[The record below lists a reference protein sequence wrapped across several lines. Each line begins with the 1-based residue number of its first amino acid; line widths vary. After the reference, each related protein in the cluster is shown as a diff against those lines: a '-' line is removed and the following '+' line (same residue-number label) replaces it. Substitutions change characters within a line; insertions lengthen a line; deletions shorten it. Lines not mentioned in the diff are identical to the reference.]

1 MVYDNCSSPDDR
13 RARCEKYR
21 LSRFYR
27 VHLISKEMD
36 RMTNKKFKLAAM
48 SLALTA
54 CVAASP
60 LSAGAE
66 APEAAADVQ
75 PSAAADTATEDKPS
89 PETVAAE
96 EPAAEAAADPVEET
110 PAQSTE
116 EPPAQE
122 PEAAPAG
129 DAAVLP
135 ALPGARPV
143 VVDMPAAEA
152 PADAA
157 GEPAEAAEDPK
168 DAADSAEETA
178 EDADAAEDAETPEP
192 PEIAIARPD
201 AAQPAVQ
208 PGIAAPAIQPGGIS
222 VMLPGETRQVALNT
236 QASNE
241 DGTVM
246 GDFET
251 VVKNAKA
258 GQEII
263 LQEDYTGSLTI
274 FDWIRLNLN
283 KKTVTGTITVDLS
296 GKKADGSRGTV
307 EIVNGTITGGTESG
321 VKITGA
327 EGSEILLKDLT
338 ITGNRNDTSGYGGGG
353 VCADSGDLT
362 IDHCRITD
370 NTAANGSGGGVSM
383 GGKHGGTVENASLTI
398 KDSVISG
405 NTSTAQGGGVYA
417 AVTDGSVSITGSTLS
432 GNSATAQGGGISVS
446 ASGST
451 DVTLSGNTILENTAG
466 QDGGGIYLS
475 RPEQSETAPDTTI
488 CGNTIQKNSGKN
500 GGGIKLDNT
509 SATLENN
516 TILENTAQNAGGGL
530 RADTRSA
537 AVTCTL
543 RNNTI
548 ANNTAVTGGGI
559 SSGSSS
565 LIYKNE
571 YTGYTCTIVM
581 ESGSV
586 TGNTARTTLGTYG
599 GGGVHLTGNGSRFVM
614 KGGTIAGNNANCGG
628 GIYSENYEGI
638 SILGGAIQGNRA
650 AKHGGGIY
658 IRNSM
663 PNRTIAGS
671 VTNTVEQEV
680 LDIGSTVVI
689 SGNTA
694 GQLGGGIYA
703 DNGVTVRLAGYLLNN
718 HAGTAGADLYLTAG
732 STEDK
737 NRNVLVLRRVSKD
750 DDWTLV
756 DCGHTIDGWYIDG
769 DEDGNNRWN
778 ADATV
783 DADGNEIPK
792 FIMNL
797 DTLLDGSDYTILQ
810 DENGDY
816 VITVGGKALALKA
829 AHAVIPPEPT
839 PDPEPTP
846 GPNPT
851 PDPEPTPITPE
862 TPESPEV
869 PEAPGETPVTPIST
883 PTQTVAPSG
892 THLPQTGTSLFAAL
906 AMALSG
912 IALTAAGAWASLTG
926 RRCRH

>member
-1 MVYDNCSSPDDR
+1 
-13 RARCEKYR
+13 
-21 LSRFYR
+21 
-27 VHLISKEMD
+27 
-36 RMTNKKFKLAAM
+36 M

-168 DAADSAEETA
+168 DAADSAEEPA

-307 EIVNGTITGGTESG
+307 EIVNGTITG
-321 VKITGA
+321 
-327 EGSEILLKDLT
+327 
-338 ITGNRNDTSGYGGGG
+338 NRNDTSG
-353 VCADSGDLT
+353 
-362 IDHCRITD
+362 
-370 NTAANGSGGGVSM
+370 
-383 GGKHGGTVENASLTI
+383 
-398 KDSVISG
+398 
-405 NTSTAQGGGVYA
+405 
-417 AVTDGSVSITGSTLS
+417 
-432 GNSATAQGGGISVS
+432 
-446 ASGST
+446 
-451 DVTLSGNTILENTAG
+451 
-466 QDGGGIYLS
+466 
-475 RPEQSETAPDTTI
+475 
-488 CGNTIQKNSGKN
+488 
-500 GGGIKLDNT
+500 
-509 SATLENN
+509 
-516 TILENTAQNAGGGL
+516 
-530 RADTRSA
+530 
-537 AVTCTL
+537 
-543 RNNTI
+543 
-548 ANNTAVTGGGI
+548 
-559 SSGSSS
+559 
-565 LIYKNE
+565 
-571 YTGYTCTIVM
+571 
-581 ESGSV
+581 
-586 TGNTARTTLGTYG
+586 YG

-658 IRNSM
+658 IHNSM

-732 STEDK
+732 SSEDK
-737 NRNVLVLRRVSKD
+737 NRNVLILRRVSKD

-816 VITVGGKALALKA
+816 VITVSGKALALKA

-846 GPNPT
+846 GPNST

-869 PEAPGETPVTPIST
+869 PVAPGETPVTPIST

-926 RRCRH
+926 KYARH

>member
-1 MVYDNCSSPDDR
+1 M
-13 RARCEKYR
+13 
-21 LSRFYR
+21 
-27 VHLISKEMD
+27 HLISKEMD

-129 DAAVLP
+129 DAAILP

-258 GQEII
+258 GQEIV
-263 LQEDYTGSLTI
+263 LQEDYTGSLTT

-296 GKKADGSRGTV
+296 GKKADGSRGAV
-307 EIVNGTITGGTESG
+307 EIVNG
-321 VKITGA
+321 
-327 EGSEILLKDLT
+327 T

-383 GGKHGGTVENASLTI
+383 GG
-398 KDSVISG
+398 
-405 NTSTAQGGGVYA
+405 
-417 AVTDGSVSITGSTLS
+417 
-432 GNSATAQGGGISVS
+432 
-446 ASGST
+446 
-451 DVTLSGNTILENTAG
+451 
-466 QDGGGIYLS
+466 
-475 RPEQSETAPDTTI
+475 
-488 CGNTIQKNSGKN
+488 
-500 GGGIKLDNT
+500 
-509 SATLENN
+509 
-516 TILENTAQNAGGGL
+516 
-530 RADTRSA
+530 
-537 AVTCTL
+537 
-543 RNNTI
+543 
-548 ANNTAVTGGGI
+548 
-559 SSGSSS
+559 
-565 LIYKNE
+565 
-571 YTGYTCTIVM
+571 
-581 ESGSV
+581 
-586 TGNTARTTLGTYG
+586 
-599 GGGVHLTGNGSRFVM
+599 
-614 KGGTIAGNNANCGG
+614 
-628 GIYSENYEGI
+628 
-638 SILGGAIQGNRA
+638 
-650 AKHGGGIY
+650 KHGGGIY

-732 STEDK
+732 SAEDK
-737 NRNVLVLRRVSKD
+737 NRNVLILRRVSKD

-792 FIMNL
+792 FIMNP
-797 DTLLDGSDYTILQ
+797 DALLDGSDYTILQ

>member
-1 MVYDNCSSPDDR
+1 
-13 RARCEKYR
+13 
-21 LSRFYR
+21 
-27 VHLISKEMD
+27 
-36 RMTNKKFKLAAM
+36 MTNKKFKLAAM

-129 DAAVLP
+129 DAAILP

-258 GQEII
+258 GQEIV
-263 LQEDYTGSLTI
+263 LQEDYTGSLTT

-296 GKKADGSRGTV
+296 GKKADGSRGAV
-307 EIVNGTITGGTESG
+307 EIVNG
-321 VKITGA
+321 
-327 EGSEILLKDLT
+327 T

-383 GGKHGGTVENASLTI
+383 GG
-398 KDSVISG
+398 
-405 NTSTAQGGGVYA
+405 
-417 AVTDGSVSITGSTLS
+417 
-432 GNSATAQGGGISVS
+432 
-446 ASGST
+446 
-451 DVTLSGNTILENTAG
+451 
-466 QDGGGIYLS
+466 
-475 RPEQSETAPDTTI
+475 
-488 CGNTIQKNSGKN
+488 
-500 GGGIKLDNT
+500 
-509 SATLENN
+509 
-516 TILENTAQNAGGGL
+516 
-530 RADTRSA
+530 
-537 AVTCTL
+537 
-543 RNNTI
+543 
-548 ANNTAVTGGGI
+548 
-559 SSGSSS
+559 
-565 LIYKNE
+565 
-571 YTGYTCTIVM
+571 
-581 ESGSV
+581 
-586 TGNTARTTLGTYG
+586 
-599 GGGVHLTGNGSRFVM
+599 
-614 KGGTIAGNNANCGG
+614 
-628 GIYSENYEGI
+628 
-638 SILGGAIQGNRA
+638 
-650 AKHGGGIY
+650 KHGGGIY

-869 PEAPGETPVTPIST
+869 PEAPDETPVTPIST

-926 RRCRH
+926 KYARH

>member
-1 MVYDNCSSPDDR
+1 
-13 RARCEKYR
+13 
-21 LSRFYR
+21 
-27 VHLISKEMD
+27 
-36 RMTNKKFKLAAM
+36 M

-122 PEAAPAG
+122 TEAAPAG

-168 DAADSAEETA
+168 DAADSAEKTA

-296 GKKADGSRGTV
+296 GKKADGSRGAV

-370 NTAANGSGGGVSM
+370 NTAANGSGGG
-383 GGKHGGTVENASLTI
+383 
-398 KDSVISG
+398 
-405 NTSTAQGGGVYA
+405 
-417 AVTDGSVSITGSTLS
+417 
-432 GNSATAQGGGISVS
+432 
-446 ASGST
+446 
-451 DVTLSGNTILENTAG
+451 
-466 QDGGGIYLS
+466 IYLS

-500 GGGIKLDNT
+500 
-509 SATLENN
+509 
-516 TILENTAQNAGGGL
+516 
-530 RADTRSA
+530 
-537 AVTCTL
+537 
-543 RNNTI
+543 
-548 ANNTAVTGGGI
+548 
-559 SSGSSS
+559 
-565 LIYKNE
+565 
-571 YTGYTCTIVM
+571 
-581 ESGSV
+581 
-586 TGNTARTTLGTYG
+586 
-599 GGGVHLTGNGSRFVM
+599 
-614 KGGTIAGNNANCGG
+614 
-628 GIYSENYEGI
+628 
-638 SILGGAIQGNRA
+638 
-650 AKHGGGIY
+650 GGGIY

-732 STEDK
+732 SAEDK
-737 NRNVLVLRRVSKD
+737 NRNVLILRRVSKD

-846 GPNPT
+846 GPNST

-869 PEAPGETPVTPIST
+869 PVAPGETPVTPIST

-906 AMALSG
+906 AIALSG

-926 RRCRH
+926 KYARH

>member
-1 MVYDNCSSPDDR
+1 MVCNNCSSPDDR

-258 GQEII
+258 GQEIV
-263 LQEDYTGSLTI
+263 LQEDYTGSLTT

-296 GKKADGSRGTV
+296 GKKADGSRGAV
-307 EIVNGTITGGTESG
+307 EIVNG
-321 VKITGA
+321 
-327 EGSEILLKDLT
+327 T
-338 ITGNRNDTSGYGGGG
+338 ITGNRNDTSGY
-353 VCADSGDLT
+353 
-362 IDHCRITD
+362 
-370 NTAANGSGGGVSM
+370 GGGVSM

-500 GGGIKLDNT
+500 GGGI
-509 SATLENN
+509 
-516 TILENTAQNAGGGL
+516 
-530 RADTRSA
+530 
-537 AVTCTL
+537 
-543 RNNTI
+543 
-548 ANNTAVTGGGI
+548 
-559 SSGSSS
+559 
-565 LIYKNE
+565 
-571 YTGYTCTIVM
+571 
-581 ESGSV
+581 
-586 TGNTARTTLGTYG
+586 
-599 GGGVHLTGNGSRFVM
+599 
-614 KGGTIAGNNANCGG
+614 
-628 GIYSENYEGI
+628 
-638 SILGGAIQGNRA
+638 
-650 AKHGGGIY
+650 Y

-732 STEDK
+732 SAEDK
-737 NRNVLVLRRVSKD
+737 NRNVLILRRVSKD

-797 DTLLDGSDYTILQ
+797 DALLDGSDYTILQ

-851 PDPEPTPITPE
+851 PDPEPTPITPK

-869 PEAPGETPVTPIST
+869 PEAPDETPVTPIST

>member
-1 MVYDNCSSPDDR
+1 MVCNNCSSPDDR

-66 APEAAADVQ
+66 APEAAADVH

-446 ASGST
+446 TSGST

-500 GGGIKLDNT
+500 
-509 SATLENN
+509 
-516 TILENTAQNAGGGL
+516 
-530 RADTRSA
+530 
-537 AVTCTL
+537 
-543 RNNTI
+543 
-548 ANNTAVTGGGI
+548 
-559 SSGSSS
+559 
-565 LIYKNE
+565 
-571 YTGYTCTIVM
+571 
-581 ESGSV
+581 
-586 TGNTARTTLGTYG
+586 
-599 GGGVHLTGNGSRFVM
+599 
-614 KGGTIAGNNANCGG
+614 
-628 GIYSENYEGI
+628 
-638 SILGGAIQGNRA
+638 
-650 AKHGGGIY
+650 GGGIY

-718 HAGTAGADLYLTAG
+718 HAGTAGADLYLTAD

-756 DCGHTIDGWYIDG
+756 DCGRTIDGWYIDG

-926 RRCRH
+926 KYARH

>member
-1 MVYDNCSSPDDR
+1 M
-13 RARCEKYR
+13 
-21 LSRFYR
+21 
-27 VHLISKEMD
+27 HLISKEMD

-122 PEAAPAG
+122 TEAAPAG

-383 GGKHGGTVENASLTI
+383 GG
-398 KDSVISG
+398 
-405 NTSTAQGGGVYA
+405 
-417 AVTDGSVSITGSTLS
+417 
-432 GNSATAQGGGISVS
+432 
-446 ASGST
+446 
-451 DVTLSGNTILENTAG
+451 
-466 QDGGGIYLS
+466 
-475 RPEQSETAPDTTI
+475 
-488 CGNTIQKNSGKN
+488 
-500 GGGIKLDNT
+500 
-509 SATLENN
+509 
-516 TILENTAQNAGGGL
+516 
-530 RADTRSA
+530 
-537 AVTCTL
+537 
-543 RNNTI
+543 
-548 ANNTAVTGGGI
+548 
-559 SSGSSS
+559 
-565 LIYKNE
+565 
-571 YTGYTCTIVM
+571 
-581 ESGSV
+581 
-586 TGNTARTTLGTYG
+586 
-599 GGGVHLTGNGSRFVM
+599 
-614 KGGTIAGNNANCGG
+614 
-628 GIYSENYEGI
+628 
-638 SILGGAIQGNRA
+638 
-650 AKHGGGIY
+650 KHGGGIY

>member
-1 MVYDNCSSPDDR
+1 
-13 RARCEKYR
+13 
-21 LSRFYR
+21 
-27 VHLISKEMD
+27 
-36 RMTNKKFKLAAM
+36 M

-122 PEAAPAG
+122 TEAAPAG

-168 DAADSAEETA
+168 DAADSAKETA

-383 GGKHGGTVENASLTI
+383 GSKHGGTVENASLTI

-432 GNSATAQGGGISVS
+432 GN
-446 ASGST
+446 
-451 DVTLSGNTILENTAG
+451 TILENTAG
-466 QDGGGIYLS
+466 QD
-475 RPEQSETAPDTTI
+475 
-488 CGNTIQKNSGKN
+488 
-500 GGGIKLDNT
+500 
-509 SATLENN
+509 
-516 TILENTAQNAGGGL
+516 
-530 RADTRSA
+530 
-537 AVTCTL
+537 
-543 RNNTI
+543 
-548 ANNTAVTGGGI
+548 
-559 SSGSSS
+559 
-565 LIYKNE
+565 
-571 YTGYTCTIVM
+571 
-581 ESGSV
+581 
-586 TGNTARTTLGTYG
+586 
-599 GGGVHLTGNGSRFVM
+599 
-614 KGGTIAGNNANCGG
+614 
-628 GIYSENYEGI
+628 
-638 SILGGAIQGNRA
+638 
-650 AKHGGGIY
+650 GGGIY

-732 STEDK
+732 SAEDK
-737 NRNVLVLRRVSKD
+737 NRNVLILRRVSKD

-869 PEAPGETPVTPIST
+869 PVAPGETPVTPIST

-926 RRCRH
+926 KYARH

>member
-1 MVYDNCSSPDDR
+1 
-13 RARCEKYR
+13 
-21 LSRFYR
+21 
-27 VHLISKEMD
+27 
-36 RMTNKKFKLAAM
+36 MTNKKFKLAAM

-258 GQEII
+258 GQEIV
-263 LQEDYTGSLTI
+263 LQEDYTGSLTT

-296 GKKADGSRGTV
+296 GKKADGSRGAV

-466 QDGGGIYLS
+466 QDG
-475 RPEQSETAPDTTI
+475 
-488 CGNTIQKNSGKN
+488 
-500 GGGIKLDNT
+500 
-509 SATLENN
+509 
-516 TILENTAQNAGGGL
+516 
-530 RADTRSA
+530 
-537 AVTCTL
+537 
-543 RNNTI
+543 
-548 ANNTAVTGGGI
+548 
-559 SSGSSS
+559 
-565 LIYKNE
+565 
-571 YTGYTCTIVM
+571 
-581 ESGSV
+581 
-586 TGNTARTTLGTYG
+586 
-599 GGGVHLTGNGSRFVM
+599 NGSRFVM

-638 SILGGAIQGNRA
+638 SILGGTIQGNRA

-732 STEDK
+732 SAEDK
-737 NRNVLVLRRVSKD
+737 NRNVLILRRVSKD

-797 DTLLDGSDYTILQ
+797 DALLDGSDYTILQ

-869 PEAPGETPVTPIST
+869 PVAPGETPVTPIST

>member
-1 MVYDNCSSPDDR
+1 M
-13 RARCEKYR
+13 
-21 LSRFYR
+21 
-27 VHLISKEMD
+27 HLISKEMD

-122 PEAAPAG
+122 TEAAPAG

-157 GEPAEAAEDPK
+157 GEPAEAAEDSK

-192 PEIAIARPD
+192 PEIAIARLD

-405 NTSTAQGGGVYA
+405 NTSTVQGGGVYA

-446 ASGST
+446 TSGST

-500 GGGIKLDNT
+500 
-509 SATLENN
+509 
-516 TILENTAQNAGGGL
+516 
-530 RADTRSA
+530 
-537 AVTCTL
+537 
-543 RNNTI
+543 
-548 ANNTAVTGGGI
+548 
-559 SSGSSS
+559 
-565 LIYKNE
+565 
-571 YTGYTCTIVM
+571 
-581 ESGSV
+581 
-586 TGNTARTTLGTYG
+586 
-599 GGGVHLTGNGSRFVM
+599 
-614 KGGTIAGNNANCGG
+614 
-628 GIYSENYEGI
+628 
-638 SILGGAIQGNRA
+638 
-650 AKHGGGIY
+650 GGGIY

>member
-1 MVYDNCSSPDDR
+1 
-13 RARCEKYR
+13 
-21 LSRFYR
+21 
-27 VHLISKEMD
+27 
-36 RMTNKKFKLAAM
+36 M

-122 PEAAPAG
+122 TEAAPAG

-353 VCADSGDLT
+353 V
-362 IDHCRITD
+362 
-370 NTAANGSGGGVSM
+370 
-383 GGKHGGTVENASLTI
+383 
-398 KDSVISG
+398 
-405 NTSTAQGGGVYA
+405 
-417 AVTDGSVSITGSTLS
+417 
-432 GNSATAQGGGISVS
+432 
-446 ASGST
+446 
-451 DVTLSGNTILENTAG
+451 
-466 QDGGGIYLS
+466 
-475 RPEQSETAPDTTI
+475 
-488 CGNTIQKNSGKN
+488 
-500 GGGIKLDNT
+500 
-509 SATLENN
+509 
-516 TILENTAQNAGGGL
+516 
-530 RADTRSA
+530 
-537 AVTCTL
+537 
-543 RNNTI
+543 
-548 ANNTAVTGGGI
+548 
-559 SSGSSS
+559 
-565 LIYKNE
+565 
-571 YTGYTCTIVM
+571 
-581 ESGSV
+581 
-586 TGNTARTTLGTYG
+586 
-599 GGGVHLTGNGSRFVM
+599 HLTGNGSRFVM

-658 IRNSM
+658 IHNSM

-732 STEDK
+732 SSEDK
-737 NRNVLVLRRVSKD
+737 NRNVLILRRVSKD

-846 GPNPT
+846 GPNST

-869 PEAPGETPVTPIST
+869 PVAPGETPVTPIST

-912 IALTAAGAWASLTG
+912 IALAAAGAWASLTG
-926 RRCRH
+926 KYARH

>member
-1 MVYDNCSSPDDR
+1 MVCNNCSSPDDR

-338 ITGNRNDTSGYGGGG
+338 ITDNRNDTSGYGGGG

-446 ASGST
+446 TSGST

-466 QDGGGIYLS
+466 QDGGGIY
-475 RPEQSETAPDTTI
+475 
-488 CGNTIQKNSGKN
+488 
-500 GGGIKLDNT
+500 
-509 SATLENN
+509 
-516 TILENTAQNAGGGL
+516 
-530 RADTRSA
+530 
-537 AVTCTL
+537 
-543 RNNTI
+543 
-548 ANNTAVTGGGI
+548 
-559 SSGSSS
+559 
-565 LIYKNE
+565 
-571 YTGYTCTIVM
+571 
-581 ESGSV
+581 
-586 TGNTARTTLGTYG
+586 
-599 GGGVHLTGNGSRFVM
+599 
-614 KGGTIAGNNANCGG
+614 
-628 GIYSENYEGI
+628 
-638 SILGGAIQGNRA
+638 
-650 AKHGGGIY
+650 

-671 VTNTVEQEV
+671 VPNTVEQEV

-737 NRNVLVLRRVSKD
+737 NRNVLILRRVSKD

-869 PEAPGETPVTPIST
+869 PVAPGETPVTPIST

>member
-1 MVYDNCSSPDDR
+1 MVCNNCSSPDDR

-122 PEAAPAG
+122 TEAAPAG

-296 GKKADGSRGTV
+296 GKKADGSRGAV
-307 EIVNGTITGGTESG
+307 EIVNG
-321 VKITGA
+321 
-327 EGSEILLKDLT
+327 T

-500 GGGIKLDNT
+500 GGGI
-509 SATLENN
+509 
-516 TILENTAQNAGGGL
+516 
-530 RADTRSA
+530 
-537 AVTCTL
+537 
-543 RNNTI
+543 
-548 ANNTAVTGGGI
+548 
-559 SSGSSS
+559 
-565 LIYKNE
+565 
-571 YTGYTCTIVM
+571 
-581 ESGSV
+581 
-586 TGNTARTTLGTYG
+586 
-599 GGGVHLTGNGSRFVM
+599 
-614 KGGTIAGNNANCGG
+614 
-628 GIYSENYEGI
+628 
-638 SILGGAIQGNRA
+638 
-650 AKHGGGIY
+650 
-658 IRNSM
+658 
-663 PNRTIAGS
+663 
-671 VTNTVEQEV
+671 
-680 LDIGSTVVI
+680 
-689 SGNTA
+689 
-694 GQLGGGIYA
+694 YA

-737 NRNVLVLRRVSKD
+737 NRNVLILRRVSKD

-797 DTLLDGSDYTILQ
+797 DALLDGSDYTILQ

-869 PEAPGETPVTPIST
+869 PVAPGETPVTPIST

>member
-1 MVYDNCSSPDDR
+1 
-13 RARCEKYR
+13 
-21 LSRFYR
+21 
-27 VHLISKEMD
+27 
-36 RMTNKKFKLAAM
+36 MTNKKFKLAAM

-446 ASGST
+446 TSGST

-500 GGGIKLDNT
+500 
-509 SATLENN
+509 
-516 TILENTAQNAGGGL
+516 
-530 RADTRSA
+530 
-537 AVTCTL
+537 
-543 RNNTI
+543 
-548 ANNTAVTGGGI
+548 
-559 SSGSSS
+559 
-565 LIYKNE
+565 
-571 YTGYTCTIVM
+571 
-581 ESGSV
+581 
-586 TGNTARTTLGTYG
+586 
-599 GGGVHLTGNGSRFVM
+599 
-614 KGGTIAGNNANCGG
+614 
-628 GIYSENYEGI
+628 
-638 SILGGAIQGNRA
+638 
-650 AKHGGGIY
+650 GGGIY

-783 DADGNEIPK
+783 DADGYEIPK

>member
-1 MVYDNCSSPDDR
+1 MVCNNCSSPDDR

-168 DAADSAEETA
+168 DAADFAEETA

-327 EGSEILLKDLT
+327 EGSEILLKDLA

-405 NTSTAQGGGVYA
+405 NTSTAQGGGIYA

-500 GGGIKLDNT
+500 GGGI
-509 SATLENN
+509 
-516 TILENTAQNAGGGL
+516 
-530 RADTRSA
+530 
-537 AVTCTL
+537 
-543 RNNTI
+543 
-548 ANNTAVTGGGI
+548 
-559 SSGSSS
+559 
-565 LIYKNE
+565 
-571 YTGYTCTIVM
+571 
-581 ESGSV
+581 
-586 TGNTARTTLGTYG
+586 
-599 GGGVHLTGNGSRFVM
+599 
-614 KGGTIAGNNANCGG
+614 
-628 GIYSENYEGI
+628 
-638 SILGGAIQGNRA
+638 
-650 AKHGGGIY
+650 Y

-732 STEDK
+732 SAEDK
-737 NRNVLVLRRVSKD
+737 NRNVLILRRVSKD

-869 PEAPGETPVTPIST
+869 PEAPGETPVTSIST

>member
-1 MVYDNCSSPDDR
+1 M
-13 RARCEKYR
+13 
-21 LSRFYR
+21 
-27 VHLISKEMD
+27 HLISKETD

-122 PEAAPAG
+122 TEAAPAG

-338 ITGNRNDTSGYGGGG
+338 ITGNRNDTSGY
-353 VCADSGDLT
+353 
-362 IDHCRITD
+362 
-370 NTAANGSGGGVSM
+370 
-383 GGKHGGTVENASLTI
+383 
-398 KDSVISG
+398 
-405 NTSTAQGGGVYA
+405 
-417 AVTDGSVSITGSTLS
+417 
-432 GNSATAQGGGISVS
+432 
-446 ASGST
+446 
-451 DVTLSGNTILENTAG
+451 
-466 QDGGGIYLS
+466 
-475 RPEQSETAPDTTI
+475 
-488 CGNTIQKNSGKN
+488 
-500 GGGIKLDNT
+500 
-509 SATLENN
+509 
-516 TILENTAQNAGGGL
+516 
-530 RADTRSA
+530 
-537 AVTCTL
+537 
-543 RNNTI
+543 
-548 ANNTAVTGGGI
+548 GGGI

>member
-1 MVYDNCSSPDDR
+1 
-13 RARCEKYR
+13 
-21 LSRFYR
+21 
-27 VHLISKEMD
+27 
-36 RMTNKKFKLAAM
+36 MTNKKFKLAAM

-327 EGSEILLKDLT
+327 EGSEILLKDLA

-432 GNSATAQGGGISVS
+432 GNSATAQGGGVYAAVTDGSVSITGSTLSGNSATAQGGGISVS

-500 GGGIKLDNT
+500 
-509 SATLENN
+509 
-516 TILENTAQNAGGGL
+516 
-530 RADTRSA
+530 
-537 AVTCTL
+537 
-543 RNNTI
+543 
-548 ANNTAVTGGGI
+548 
-559 SSGSSS
+559 
-565 LIYKNE
+565 
-571 YTGYTCTIVM
+571 
-581 ESGSV
+581 
-586 TGNTARTTLGTYG
+586 
-599 GGGVHLTGNGSRFVM
+599 
-614 KGGTIAGNNANCGG
+614 
-628 GIYSENYEGI
+628 
-638 SILGGAIQGNRA
+638 
-650 AKHGGGIY
+650 GGGIY

-732 STEDK
+732 SAEDK
-737 NRNVLVLRRVSKD
+737 NRNVLILRRVSKD

-869 PEAPGETPVTPIST
+869 PEAPGETPVTSIST

>member
-1 MVYDNCSSPDDR
+1 MVCNNCSSPDDR

-129 DAAVLP
+129 DAAILP

-258 GQEII
+258 GQEIV
-263 LQEDYTGSLTI
+263 LQEDYTGSLTT

-296 GKKADGSRGTV
+296 GKKADGSRGAV
-307 EIVNGTITGGTESG
+307 EIVNG
-321 VKITGA
+321 
-327 EGSEILLKDLT
+327 T

-383 GGKHGGTVENASLTI
+383 GG
-398 KDSVISG
+398 
-405 NTSTAQGGGVYA
+405 
-417 AVTDGSVSITGSTLS
+417 
-432 GNSATAQGGGISVS
+432 
-446 ASGST
+446 
-451 DVTLSGNTILENTAG
+451 
-466 QDGGGIYLS
+466 
-475 RPEQSETAPDTTI
+475 
-488 CGNTIQKNSGKN
+488 
-500 GGGIKLDNT
+500 
-509 SATLENN
+509 
-516 TILENTAQNAGGGL
+516 
-530 RADTRSA
+530 
-537 AVTCTL
+537 
-543 RNNTI
+543 
-548 ANNTAVTGGGI
+548 
-559 SSGSSS
+559 
-565 LIYKNE
+565 
-571 YTGYTCTIVM
+571 
-581 ESGSV
+581 
-586 TGNTARTTLGTYG
+586 
-599 GGGVHLTGNGSRFVM
+599 
-614 KGGTIAGNNANCGG
+614 
-628 GIYSENYEGI
+628 
-638 SILGGAIQGNRA
+638 
-650 AKHGGGIY
+650 KHGGGIY

-926 RRCRH
+926 KYARH

>member
-1 MVYDNCSSPDDR
+1 
-13 RARCEKYR
+13 
-21 LSRFYR
+21 
-27 VHLISKEMD
+27 
-36 RMTNKKFKLAAM
+36 MTNKKFKLAAM

-60 LSAGAE
+60 LSAG
-66 APEAAADVQ
+66 
-75 PSAAADTATEDKPS
+75 
-89 PETVAAE
+89 
-96 EPAAEAAADPVEET
+96 
-110 PAQSTE
+110 
-116 EPPAQE
+116 
-122 PEAAPAG
+122 
-129 DAAVLP
+129 
-135 ALPGARPV
+135 
-143 VVDMPAAEA
+143 AEA

-296 GKKADGSRGTV
+296 GKKADGSRGAI
-307 EIVNGTITGGTESG
+307 EIVNG
-321 VKITGA
+321 
-327 EGSEILLKDLT
+327 T
-338 ITGNRNDTSGYGGGG
+338 ITGNRNDTSG
-353 VCADSGDLT
+353 
-362 IDHCRITD
+362 
-370 NTAANGSGGGVSM
+370 
-383 GGKHGGTVENASLTI
+383 
-398 KDSVISG
+398 
-405 NTSTAQGGGVYA
+405 
-417 AVTDGSVSITGSTLS
+417 
-432 GNSATAQGGGISVS
+432 
-446 ASGST
+446 
-451 DVTLSGNTILENTAG
+451 
-466 QDGGGIYLS
+466 
-475 RPEQSETAPDTTI
+475 
-488 CGNTIQKNSGKN
+488 
-500 GGGIKLDNT
+500 
-509 SATLENN
+509 
-516 TILENTAQNAGGGL
+516 
-530 RADTRSA
+530 
-537 AVTCTL
+537 
-543 RNNTI
+543 
-548 ANNTAVTGGGI
+548 
-559 SSGSSS
+559 
-565 LIYKNE
+565 
-571 YTGYTCTIVM
+571 
-581 ESGSV
+581 
-586 TGNTARTTLGTYG
+586 YG

-732 STEDK
+732 SAEDK
-737 NRNVLVLRRVSKD
+737 NRNVLILRRVSKD

-769 DEDGNNRWN
+769 DDDGNNRWN

-816 VITVGGKALALKA
+816 VITVSGKALALKA

-846 GPNPT
+846 GPNST

-869 PEAPGETPVTPIST
+869 PVAPGETPVTPIST

-926 RRCRH
+926 KYARH

>member
-353 VCADSGDLT
+353 ISSGSSSLIYKNEYTGYTCT
-362 IDHCRITD
+362 IVMESGSVTG
-370 NTAANGSGGGVSM
+370 NTARTTLGTYGGGGVSM

-446 ASGST
+446 TSGST

-500 GGGIKLDNT
+500 
-509 SATLENN
+509 
-516 TILENTAQNAGGGL
+516 
-530 RADTRSA
+530 
-537 AVTCTL
+537 
-543 RNNTI
+543 
-548 ANNTAVTGGGI
+548 
-559 SSGSSS
+559 
-565 LIYKNE
+565 
-571 YTGYTCTIVM
+571 
-581 ESGSV
+581 
-586 TGNTARTTLGTYG
+586 
-599 GGGVHLTGNGSRFVM
+599 
-614 KGGTIAGNNANCGG
+614 
-628 GIYSENYEGI
+628 
-638 SILGGAIQGNRA
+638 
-650 AKHGGGIY
+650 GGGIY

-846 GPNPT
+846 GPNST

>member
-1 MVYDNCSSPDDR
+1 
-13 RARCEKYR
+13 
-21 LSRFYR
+21 
-27 VHLISKEMD
+27 
-36 RMTNKKFKLAAM
+36 M

-60 LSAGAE
+60 LSAG
-66 APEAAADVQ
+66 
-75 PSAAADTATEDKPS
+75 
-89 PETVAAE
+89 
-96 EPAAEAAADPVEET
+96 
-110 PAQSTE
+110 
-116 EPPAQE
+116 
-122 PEAAPAG
+122 
-129 DAAVLP
+129 
-135 ALPGARPV
+135 
-143 VVDMPAAEA
+143 AEA

-446 ASGST
+446 TSGST

-466 QDGGGIYLS
+466 Q
-475 RPEQSETAPDTTI
+475 
-488 CGNTIQKNSGKN
+488 
-500 GGGIKLDNT
+500 
-509 SATLENN
+509 
-516 TILENTAQNAGGGL
+516 
-530 RADTRSA
+530 
-537 AVTCTL
+537 
-543 RNNTI
+543 
-548 ANNTAVTGGGI
+548 
-559 SSGSSS
+559 
-565 LIYKNE
+565 
-571 YTGYTCTIVM
+571 
-581 ESGSV
+581 
-586 TGNTARTTLGTYG
+586 
-599 GGGVHLTGNGSRFVM
+599 
-614 KGGTIAGNNANCGG
+614 
-628 GIYSENYEGI
+628 
-638 SILGGAIQGNRA
+638 
-650 AKHGGGIY
+650 HGGGIY

-732 STEDK
+732 SAEDK
-737 NRNVLVLRRVSKD
+737 NRNVLILRRVSKD

-816 VITVGGKALALKA
+816 VITVSGKALALKA

-846 GPNPT
+846 GPNST
-851 PDPEPTPITPE
+851 PDPEPTPITPK

-869 PEAPGETPVTPIST
+869 PEAPGETPVTPIIT

-926 RRCRH
+926 KYARH

>member
-1 MVYDNCSSPDDR
+1 MVCNNCSSPDDR

-157 GEPAEAAEDPK
+157 GEPAEAAEDSK

-500 GGGIKLDNT
+500 GGGI
-509 SATLENN
+509 
-516 TILENTAQNAGGGL
+516 
-530 RADTRSA
+530 
-537 AVTCTL
+537 
-543 RNNTI
+543 
-548 ANNTAVTGGGI
+548 
-559 SSGSSS
+559 
-565 LIYKNE
+565 
-571 YTGYTCTIVM
+571 
-581 ESGSV
+581 
-586 TGNTARTTLGTYG
+586 
-599 GGGVHLTGNGSRFVM
+599 
-614 KGGTIAGNNANCGG
+614 
-628 GIYSENYEGI
+628 
-638 SILGGAIQGNRA
+638 
-650 AKHGGGIY
+650 
-658 IRNSM
+658 
-663 PNRTIAGS
+663 
-671 VTNTVEQEV
+671 
-680 LDIGSTVVI
+680 
-689 SGNTA
+689 
-694 GQLGGGIYA
+694 YA

>member
-1 MVYDNCSSPDDR
+1 MVCNNCSSPDDR

-89 PETVAAE
+89 PETVAVE

-122 PEAAPAG
+122 TEAAPAG

-307 EIVNGTITGGTESG
+307 EIVNGTITG
-321 VKITGA
+321 
-327 EGSEILLKDLT
+327 
-338 ITGNRNDTSGYGGGG
+338 NRNDTSGYGGGG

-405 NTSTAQGGGVYA
+405 NASTAQGGGVYA

-446 ASGST
+446 TSGST

-500 GGGIKLDNT
+500 GGGI
-509 SATLENN
+509 
-516 TILENTAQNAGGGL
+516 
-530 RADTRSA
+530 
-537 AVTCTL
+537 
-543 RNNTI
+543 
-548 ANNTAVTGGGI
+548 
-559 SSGSSS
+559 
-565 LIYKNE
+565 
-571 YTGYTCTIVM
+571 
-581 ESGSV
+581 
-586 TGNTARTTLGTYG
+586 
-599 GGGVHLTGNGSRFVM
+599 
-614 KGGTIAGNNANCGG
+614 
-628 GIYSENYEGI
+628 
-638 SILGGAIQGNRA
+638 
-650 AKHGGGIY
+650 
-658 IRNSM
+658 
-663 PNRTIAGS
+663 
-671 VTNTVEQEV
+671 
-680 LDIGSTVVI
+680 
-689 SGNTA
+689 
-694 GQLGGGIYA
+694 YA

-732 STEDK
+732 SAEDK
-737 NRNVLVLRRVSKD
+737 NRNVLILRRVSKD

>member
-66 APEAAADVQ
+66 APEAAADVH

-157 GEPAEAAEDPK
+157 GEPAEAAEDSK

-241 DGTVM
+241 DSTVM

-383 GGKHGGTVENASLTI
+383 GG
-398 KDSVISG
+398 
-405 NTSTAQGGGVYA
+405 
-417 AVTDGSVSITGSTLS
+417 
-432 GNSATAQGGGISVS
+432 
-446 ASGST
+446 
-451 DVTLSGNTILENTAG
+451 
-466 QDGGGIYLS
+466 
-475 RPEQSETAPDTTI
+475 
-488 CGNTIQKNSGKN
+488 
-500 GGGIKLDNT
+500 
-509 SATLENN
+509 
-516 TILENTAQNAGGGL
+516 
-530 RADTRSA
+530 
-537 AVTCTL
+537 
-543 RNNTI
+543 
-548 ANNTAVTGGGI
+548 
-559 SSGSSS
+559 
-565 LIYKNE
+565 
-571 YTGYTCTIVM
+571 
-581 ESGSV
+581 
-586 TGNTARTTLGTYG
+586 
-599 GGGVHLTGNGSRFVM
+599 
-614 KGGTIAGNNANCGG
+614 
-628 GIYSENYEGI
+628 
-638 SILGGAIQGNRA
+638 
-650 AKHGGGIY
+650 KHGGGIY

-869 PEAPGETPVTPIST
+869 PEAPDETPVTPIST

-926 RRCRH
+926 KYARH

>member
-122 PEAAPAG
+122 TEAAPAG

-500 GGGIKLDNT
+500 GGGI
-509 SATLENN
+509 
-516 TILENTAQNAGGGL
+516 
-530 RADTRSA
+530 
-537 AVTCTL
+537 
-543 RNNTI
+543 
-548 ANNTAVTGGGI
+548 
-559 SSGSSS
+559 
-565 LIYKNE
+565 
-571 YTGYTCTIVM
+571 
-581 ESGSV
+581 
-586 TGNTARTTLGTYG
+586 
-599 GGGVHLTGNGSRFVM
+599 
-614 KGGTIAGNNANCGG
+614 
-628 GIYSENYEGI
+628 
-638 SILGGAIQGNRA
+638 
-650 AKHGGGIY
+650 
-658 IRNSM
+658 
-663 PNRTIAGS
+663 
-671 VTNTVEQEV
+671 
-680 LDIGSTVVI
+680 
-689 SGNTA
+689 
-694 GQLGGGIYA
+694 YA

-816 VITVGGKALALKA
+816 VITVGGKA

>member
-1 MVYDNCSSPDDR
+1 
-13 RARCEKYR
+13 
-21 LSRFYR
+21 
-27 VHLISKEMD
+27 
-36 RMTNKKFKLAAM
+36 MTNKKFKLAAM

-129 DAAVLP
+129 DAAILP

-258 GQEII
+258 GQEIV
-263 LQEDYTGSLTI
+263 LQEDYTGSLTT

-296 GKKADGSRGTV
+296 GKKADGSRGAV

-466 QDGGGIYLS
+466 QDG
-475 RPEQSETAPDTTI
+475 
-488 CGNTIQKNSGKN
+488 
-500 GGGIKLDNT
+500 
-509 SATLENN
+509 
-516 TILENTAQNAGGGL
+516 
-530 RADTRSA
+530 
-537 AVTCTL
+537 
-543 RNNTI
+543 
-548 ANNTAVTGGGI
+548 
-559 SSGSSS
+559 
-565 LIYKNE
+565 
-571 YTGYTCTIVM
+571 
-581 ESGSV
+581 
-586 TGNTARTTLGTYG
+586 
-599 GGGVHLTGNGSRFVM
+599 NGSRFVM

-638 SILGGAIQGNRA
+638 SILGGTIQGNRA

-732 STEDK
+732 SAEDK
-737 NRNVLVLRRVSKD
+737 NRNVLILRRVSKD

>member
-1 MVYDNCSSPDDR
+1 
-13 RARCEKYR
+13 
-21 LSRFYR
+21 
-27 VHLISKEMD
+27 
-36 RMTNKKFKLAAM
+36 MTNKKFKLAAM

-66 APEAAADVQ
+66 APEA
-75 PSAAADTATEDKPS
+75 
-89 PETVAAE
+89 
-96 EPAAEAAADPVEET
+96 
-110 PAQSTE
+110 
-116 EPPAQE
+116 
-122 PEAAPAG
+122 
-129 DAAVLP
+129 
-135 ALPGARPV
+135 
-143 VVDMPAAEA
+143 
-152 PADAA
+152 AA

-258 GQEII
+258 GQEIV

-383 GGKHGGTVENASLTI
+383 GSKHGGTVENASLTI

-466 QDGGGIYLS
+466 QDGGGIY
-475 RPEQSETAPDTTI
+475 
-488 CGNTIQKNSGKN
+488 
-500 GGGIKLDNT
+500 
-509 SATLENN
+509 
-516 TILENTAQNAGGGL
+516 
-530 RADTRSA
+530 
-537 AVTCTL
+537 
-543 RNNTI
+543 
-548 ANNTAVTGGGI
+548 
-559 SSGSSS
+559 
-565 LIYKNE
+565 
-571 YTGYTCTIVM
+571 
-581 ESGSV
+581 
-586 TGNTARTTLGTYG
+586 
-599 GGGVHLTGNGSRFVM
+599 
-614 KGGTIAGNNANCGG
+614 
-628 GIYSENYEGI
+628 
-638 SILGGAIQGNRA
+638 
-650 AKHGGGIY
+650 

-732 STEDK
+732 SAEDK
-737 NRNVLVLRRVSKD
+737 NRNVLILRRVSKD

-816 VITVGGKALALKA
+816 VITVSGKALALKA

-846 GPNPT
+846 GPNST

-869 PEAPGETPVTPIST
+869 PVAPGETPVTPIST

>member
-1 MVYDNCSSPDDR
+1 
-13 RARCEKYR
+13 
-21 LSRFYR
+21 
-27 VHLISKEMD
+27 
-36 RMTNKKFKLAAM
+36 MTNKKFKLAAM

-383 GGKHGGTVENASLTI
+383 GSKHGGTVENASLTI

-500 GGGIKLDNT
+500 GGGI
-509 SATLENN
+509 
-516 TILENTAQNAGGGL
+516 
-530 RADTRSA
+530 
-537 AVTCTL
+537 
-543 RNNTI
+543 
-548 ANNTAVTGGGI
+548 
-559 SSGSSS
+559 
-565 LIYKNE
+565 
-571 YTGYTCTIVM
+571 
-581 ESGSV
+581 
-586 TGNTARTTLGTYG
+586 
-599 GGGVHLTGNGSRFVM
+599 
-614 KGGTIAGNNANCGG
+614 
-628 GIYSENYEGI
+628 
-638 SILGGAIQGNRA
+638 
-650 AKHGGGIY
+650 Y

-703 DNGVTVRLAGYLLNN
+703 DNGVTVRLAAYLLNN

-732 STEDK
+732 SAEDK
-737 NRNVLVLRRVSKD
+737 NRNVLILRRVSKD

-816 VITVGGKALALKA
+816 VITVSGKALALKA

-846 GPNPT
+846 GPNST
-851 PDPEPTPITPE
+851 PDPEPTPITPK

-926 RRCRH
+926 KYARH

>member
-1 MVYDNCSSPDDR
+1 
-13 RARCEKYR
+13 
-21 LSRFYR
+21 
-27 VHLISKEMD
+27 
-36 RMTNKKFKLAAM
+36 MTNKKFKLAAM

-296 GKKADGSRGTV
+296 GKKADGSRGAV
-307 EIVNGTITGGTESG
+307 EIVNG
-321 VKITGA
+321 
-327 EGSEILLKDLT
+327 T

-500 GGGIKLDNT
+500 
-509 SATLENN
+509 
-516 TILENTAQNAGGGL
+516 
-530 RADTRSA
+530 
-537 AVTCTL
+537 
-543 RNNTI
+543 
-548 ANNTAVTGGGI
+548 
-559 SSGSSS
+559 
-565 LIYKNE
+565 
-571 YTGYTCTIVM
+571 
-581 ESGSV
+581 
-586 TGNTARTTLGTYG
+586 
-599 GGGVHLTGNGSRFVM
+599 
-614 KGGTIAGNNANCGG
+614 
-628 GIYSENYEGI
+628 
-638 SILGGAIQGNRA
+638 
-650 AKHGGGIY
+650 GGGIY

-846 GPNPT
+846 GPNST

-869 PEAPGETPVTPIST
+869 PVAPGETPVTPIST

>member
-1 MVYDNCSSPDDR
+1 MVCNNCSSPDDR

-296 GKKADGSRGTV
+296 GKKADGSCGTV

-338 ITGNRNDTSGYGGGG
+338 ITGNRNDTSGY
-353 VCADSGDLT
+353 D
-362 IDHCRITD
+362 
-370 NTAANGSGGGVSM
+370 
-383 GGKHGGTVENASLTI
+383 
-398 KDSVISG
+398 
-405 NTSTAQGGGVYA
+405 
-417 AVTDGSVSITGSTLS
+417 
-432 GNSATAQGGGISVS
+432 
-446 ASGST
+446 
-451 DVTLSGNTILENTAG
+451 
-466 QDGGGIYLS
+466 
-475 RPEQSETAPDTTI
+475 
-488 CGNTIQKNSGKN
+488 
-500 GGGIKLDNT
+500 
-509 SATLENN
+509 
-516 TILENTAQNAGGGL
+516 
-530 RADTRSA
+530 
-537 AVTCTL
+537 
-543 RNNTI
+543 
-548 ANNTAVTGGGI
+548 GGGI

-732 STEDK
+732 SAEDK
-737 NRNVLVLRRVSKD
+737 NRNVLILRRVSKD

>member
-1 MVYDNCSSPDDR
+1 M
-13 RARCEKYR
+13 R
-21 LSRFYR
+21 LFG
-27 VHLISKEMD
+27 I
-36 RMTNKKFKLAAM
+36 F
-48 SLALTA
+48 SL
-54 CVAASP
+54 S
-60 LSAGAE
+60 
-66 APEAAADVQ
+66 
-75 PSAAADTATEDKPS
+75 
-89 PETVAAE
+89 
-96 EPAAEAAADPVEET
+96 
-110 PAQSTE
+110 
-116 EPPAQE
+116 
-122 PEAAPAG
+122 
-129 DAAVLP
+129 AVLP

-178 EDADAAEDAETPEP
+178 EDVDAAEDAETPEP

-353 VCADSGDLT
+353 V
-362 IDHCRITD
+362 
-370 NTAANGSGGGVSM
+370 
-383 GGKHGGTVENASLTI
+383 
-398 KDSVISG
+398 
-405 NTSTAQGGGVYA
+405 
-417 AVTDGSVSITGSTLS
+417 
-432 GNSATAQGGGISVS
+432 
-446 ASGST
+446 
-451 DVTLSGNTILENTAG
+451 
-466 QDGGGIYLS
+466 
-475 RPEQSETAPDTTI
+475 
-488 CGNTIQKNSGKN
+488 
-500 GGGIKLDNT
+500 
-509 SATLENN
+509 
-516 TILENTAQNAGGGL
+516 
-530 RADTRSA
+530 
-537 AVTCTL
+537 
-543 RNNTI
+543 
-548 ANNTAVTGGGI
+548 
-559 SSGSSS
+559 
-565 LIYKNE
+565 
-571 YTGYTCTIVM
+571 
-581 ESGSV
+581 
-586 TGNTARTTLGTYG
+586 
-599 GGGVHLTGNGSRFVM
+599 HLTGNGSRFVM

-658 IRNSM
+658 IHNSM

-732 STEDK
+732 SSEDK
-737 NRNVLVLRRVSKD
+737 NRNVLILRRVSKD

-816 VITVGGKALALKA
+816 VITVSGKALALKA

-846 GPNPT
+846 GPNST

-869 PEAPGETPVTPIST
+869 PVAPGETPVTPIST

-926 RRCRH
+926 KYARH

>member
-1 MVYDNCSSPDDR
+1 MACNNCSSPDDR

-36 RMTNKKFKLAAM
+36 RMTTKKFKLAAM

-122 PEAAPAG
+122 TEAAPAG

-192 PEIAIARPD
+192 QEIAIARPD

-353 VCADSGDLT
+353 VC
-362 IDHCRITD
+362 
-370 NTAANGSGGGVSM
+370 
-383 GGKHGGTVENASLTI
+383 
-398 KDSVISG
+398 
-405 NTSTAQGGGVYA
+405 
-417 AVTDGSVSITGSTLS
+417 
-432 GNSATAQGGGISVS
+432 
-446 ASGST
+446 
-451 DVTLSGNTILENTAG
+451 
-466 QDGGGIYLS
+466 
-475 RPEQSETAPDTTI
+475 
-488 CGNTIQKNSGKN
+488 
-500 GGGIKLDNT
+500 
-509 SATLENN
+509 
-516 TILENTAQNAGGGL
+516 
-530 RADTRSA
+530 
-537 AVTCTL
+537 
-543 RNNTI
+543 
-548 ANNTAVTGGGI
+548 
-559 SSGSSS
+559 SGSSS

-614 KGGTIAGNNANCGG
+614 KGGTIAENNANCGG

-926 RRCRH
+926 KYARH

>member
-1 MVYDNCSSPDDR
+1 M
-13 RARCEKYR
+13 
-21 LSRFYR
+21 
-27 VHLISKEMD
+27 
-36 RMTNKKFKLAAM
+36 
-48 SLALTA
+48 
-54 CVAASP
+54 
-60 LSAGAE
+60 
-66 APEAAADVQ
+66 
-75 PSAAADTATEDKPS
+75 
-89 PETVAAE
+89 
-96 EPAAEAAADPVEET
+96 
-110 PAQSTE
+110 
-116 EPPAQE
+116 
-122 PEAAPAG
+122 
-129 DAAVLP
+129 
-135 ALPGARPV
+135 
-143 VVDMPAAEA
+143 
-152 PADAA
+152 
-157 GEPAEAAEDPK
+157 
-168 DAADSAEETA
+168 
-178 EDADAAEDAETPEP
+178 
-192 PEIAIARPD
+192 
-201 AAQPAVQ
+201 
-208 PGIAAPAIQPGGIS
+208 
-222 VMLPGETRQVALNT
+222 
-236 QASNE
+236 
-241 DGTVM
+241 
-246 GDFET
+246 
-251 VVKNAKA
+251 
-258 GQEII
+258 
-263 LQEDYTGSLTI
+263 
-274 FDWIRLNLN
+274 
-283 KKTVTGTITVDLS
+283 
-296 GKKADGSRGTV
+296 
-307 EIVNGTITGGTESG
+307 NGTITGGTESG

-405 NTSTAQGGGVYA
+405 NTSTAQGGG
-417 AVTDGSVSITGSTLS
+417 
-432 GNSATAQGGGISVS
+432 
-446 ASGST
+446 
-451 DVTLSGNTILENTAG
+451 
-466 QDGGGIYLS
+466 GIYLS

-500 GGGIKLDNT
+500 GGGI
-509 SATLENN
+509 
-516 TILENTAQNAGGGL
+516 
-530 RADTRSA
+530 
-537 AVTCTL
+537 
-543 RNNTI
+543 
-548 ANNTAVTGGGI
+548 
-559 SSGSSS
+559 
-565 LIYKNE
+565 
-571 YTGYTCTIVM
+571 
-581 ESGSV
+581 
-586 TGNTARTTLGTYG
+586 
-599 GGGVHLTGNGSRFVM
+599 
-614 KGGTIAGNNANCGG
+614 
-628 GIYSENYEGI
+628 
-638 SILGGAIQGNRA
+638 
-650 AKHGGGIY
+650 Y

-671 VTNTVEQEV
+671 VPNTVEQEV

-703 DNGVTVRLAGYLLNN
+703 DNGVTVRLAGYLLNS

-839 PDPEPTP
+839 SDPEPTP

-906 AMALSG
+906 AMPLSG

>member
-1 MVYDNCSSPDDR
+1 MVCNNCSSPDDR

-258 GQEII
+258 GQEIV
-263 LQEDYTGSLTI
+263 LQEDYTGSLTT

-296 GKKADGSRGTV
+296 GKKADGSRGAV
-307 EIVNGTITGGTESG
+307 EIVNG
-321 VKITGA
+321 
-327 EGSEILLKDLT
+327 T
-338 ITGNRNDTSGYGGGG
+338 ITGNRNDTSGY
-353 VCADSGDLT
+353 
-362 IDHCRITD
+362 
-370 NTAANGSGGGVSM
+370 GGGVSM

-446 ASGST
+446 TSGST

-500 GGGIKLDNT
+500 
-509 SATLENN
+509 
-516 TILENTAQNAGGGL
+516 
-530 RADTRSA
+530 
-537 AVTCTL
+537 
-543 RNNTI
+543 
-548 ANNTAVTGGGI
+548 
-559 SSGSSS
+559 
-565 LIYKNE
+565 
-571 YTGYTCTIVM
+571 
-581 ESGSV
+581 
-586 TGNTARTTLGTYG
+586 
-599 GGGVHLTGNGSRFVM
+599 
-614 KGGTIAGNNANCGG
+614 
-628 GIYSENYEGI
+628 
-638 SILGGAIQGNRA
+638 
-650 AKHGGGIY
+650 GGGIY

-732 STEDK
+732 SAEDK
-737 NRNVLVLRRVSKD
+737 NRNVLILRRVSKD

-816 VITVGGKALALKA
+816 VITVSGKALALKA

-846 GPNPT
+846 GPNST

-869 PEAPGETPVTPIST
+869 PVAPGETPVTPIST

-892 THLPQTGTSLFAAL
+892 THLLPQTGTSLFAAL

-912 IALTAAGAWASLTG
+912 IALTAAGA
-926 RRCRH
+926 

>member
-1 MVYDNCSSPDDR
+1 M
-13 RARCEKYR
+13 
-21 LSRFYR
+21 
-27 VHLISKEMD
+27 HLISKEMD

-60 LSAGAE
+60 LSEGAE
-66 APEAAADVQ
+66 APEAAADVH

-222 VMLPGETRQVALNT
+222 VMLPGETRQVALST

-500 GGGIKLDNT
+500 GGGI
-509 SATLENN
+509 
-516 TILENTAQNAGGGL
+516 
-530 RADTRSA
+530 
-537 AVTCTL
+537 
-543 RNNTI
+543 
-548 ANNTAVTGGGI
+548 
-559 SSGSSS
+559 
-565 LIYKNE
+565 
-571 YTGYTCTIVM
+571 
-581 ESGSV
+581 
-586 TGNTARTTLGTYG
+586 
-599 GGGVHLTGNGSRFVM
+599 
-614 KGGTIAGNNANCGG
+614 
-628 GIYSENYEGI
+628 
-638 SILGGAIQGNRA
+638 
-650 AKHGGGIY
+650 Y

-797 DTLLDGSDYTILQ
+797 DALLDGSDYTILQ

-869 PEAPGETPVTPIST
+869 PVAPGETPVTPIST

>member
-1 MVYDNCSSPDDR
+1 
-13 RARCEKYR
+13 
-21 LSRFYR
+21 
-27 VHLISKEMD
+27 
-36 RMTNKKFKLAAM
+36 M

-122 PEAAPAG
+122 TEAAPAG

-258 GQEII
+258 GQEIV

-383 GGKHGGTVENASLTI
+383 GSKHGGTVENASLTI

-500 GGGIKLDNT
+500 GGGI
-509 SATLENN
+509 
-516 TILENTAQNAGGGL
+516 
-530 RADTRSA
+530 
-537 AVTCTL
+537 
-543 RNNTI
+543 
-548 ANNTAVTGGGI
+548 
-559 SSGSSS
+559 
-565 LIYKNE
+565 
-571 YTGYTCTIVM
+571 
-581 ESGSV
+581 
-586 TGNTARTTLGTYG
+586 
-599 GGGVHLTGNGSRFVM
+599 
-614 KGGTIAGNNANCGG
+614 
-628 GIYSENYEGI
+628 
-638 SILGGAIQGNRA
+638 
-650 AKHGGGIY
+650 
-658 IRNSM
+658 
-663 PNRTIAGS
+663 
-671 VTNTVEQEV
+671 
-680 LDIGSTVVI
+680 
-689 SGNTA
+689 
-694 GQLGGGIYA
+694 YA

-732 STEDK
+732 SAEDK
-737 NRNVLVLRRVSKD
+737 NRNVLILRRVSKD

-756 DCGHTIDGWYIDG
+756 DCGHTIDG

-816 VITVGGKALALKA
+816 VITVSGKALALKA

-846 GPNPT
+846 GPNST

>member
-1 MVYDNCSSPDDR
+1 
-13 RARCEKYR
+13 
-21 LSRFYR
+21 
-27 VHLISKEMD
+27 
-36 RMTNKKFKLAAM
+36 MTNKKFKLAAM

-296 GKKADGSRGTV
+296 GKKADGSRGAV

-500 GGGIKLDNT
+500 GGGI
-509 SATLENN
+509 
-516 TILENTAQNAGGGL
+516 
-530 RADTRSA
+530 
-537 AVTCTL
+537 
-543 RNNTI
+543 
-548 ANNTAVTGGGI
+548 
-559 SSGSSS
+559 
-565 LIYKNE
+565 
-571 YTGYTCTIVM
+571 
-581 ESGSV
+581 
-586 TGNTARTTLGTYG
+586 
-599 GGGVHLTGNGSRFVM
+599 
-614 KGGTIAGNNANCGG
+614 
-628 GIYSENYEGI
+628 
-638 SILGGAIQGNRA
+638 
-650 AKHGGGIY
+650 Y

-732 STEDK
+732 SAEDK
-737 NRNVLVLRRVSKD
+737 NRNVLILRRVSKD

>member
-1 MVYDNCSSPDDR
+1 
-13 RARCEKYR
+13 
-21 LSRFYR
+21 
-27 VHLISKEMD
+27 
-36 RMTNKKFKLAAM
+36 MTNKKFKLAAM

-157 GEPAEAAEDPK
+157 GEPAEAAEDSK

-307 EIVNGTITGGTESG
+307 EIVNGTITG
-321 VKITGA
+321 
-327 EGSEILLKDLT
+327 
-338 ITGNRNDTSGYGGGG
+338 NRNDTSGYGGGG

-405 NTSTAQGGGVYA
+405 NASTAQGGGVYA

-446 ASGST
+446 TSGST

-500 GGGIKLDNT
+500 
-509 SATLENN
+509 
-516 TILENTAQNAGGGL
+516 
-530 RADTRSA
+530 
-537 AVTCTL
+537 
-543 RNNTI
+543 
-548 ANNTAVTGGGI
+548 
-559 SSGSSS
+559 
-565 LIYKNE
+565 
-571 YTGYTCTIVM
+571 
-581 ESGSV
+581 
-586 TGNTARTTLGTYG
+586 
-599 GGGVHLTGNGSRFVM
+599 
-614 KGGTIAGNNANCGG
+614 
-628 GIYSENYEGI
+628 
-638 SILGGAIQGNRA
+638 
-650 AKHGGGIY
+650 GGGIY

-732 STEDK
+732 SAEDK
-737 NRNVLVLRRVSKD
+737 NRNVLILRRVSKD

-912 IALTAAGAWASLTG
+912 IALTATGAWASLTG

>member
-1 MVYDNCSSPDDR
+1 M
-13 RARCEKYR
+13 
-21 LSRFYR
+21 
-27 VHLISKEMD
+27 
-36 RMTNKKFKLAAM
+36 
-48 SLALTA
+48 
-54 CVAASP
+54 
-60 LSAGAE
+60 
-66 APEAAADVQ
+66 Q

-222 VMLPGETRQVALNT
+222 VMLPGETRQVALNA

-500 GGGIKLDNT
+500 GGGI
-509 SATLENN
+509 
-516 TILENTAQNAGGGL
+516 
-530 RADTRSA
+530 
-537 AVTCTL
+537 
-543 RNNTI
+543 
-548 ANNTAVTGGGI
+548 
-559 SSGSSS
+559 
-565 LIYKNE
+565 
-571 YTGYTCTIVM
+571 
-581 ESGSV
+581 
-586 TGNTARTTLGTYG
+586 
-599 GGGVHLTGNGSRFVM
+599 
-614 KGGTIAGNNANCGG
+614 
-628 GIYSENYEGI
+628 
-638 SILGGAIQGNRA
+638 
-650 AKHGGGIY
+650 
-658 IRNSM
+658 
-663 PNRTIAGS
+663 
-671 VTNTVEQEV
+671 
-680 LDIGSTVVI
+680 
-689 SGNTA
+689 
-694 GQLGGGIYA
+694 YA